1 MLSVGSLRGISI
13 RLLPREYRVPR
24 GQDKER
30 IGVSDIVRRLPAD
43 GEVRDR
49 QQRFLAV
56 SGELERQVWDLLLG
70 PMTGRLHILQLGA
83 VVEIMPGVYVQALRL
98 DRAEAPDRYIR
109 LWYAVPTPDGGTEER
124 TLLCFYTP
132 GFPDPQYAQLRPGM
146 DLNSAWWE
154 AVRER
159 LATLAAEQPEP
170 WQLNE
175 PGAEPWELPPAPRWQ
190 SAGQHGERPPAT
202 GAPAHIPPT
211 SPPFEPDTATSSHQA
226 RVHLTLLQ
234 QNQFLFEEYKRLRE
248 EAYRERDTLE
258 RQLREAYFAL
268 YPFMRQA
275 VQHATEIDVGR
286 TVARWAEQGCP
297 PPAEAPMERPASGG
311 QQTPHAQAAPT
322 DEPRPWELALQLA
335 RAEARVRER
344 RDTLEQLCELAGG
357 HQPLPKR
364 DPETGKLRTVCER
377 CDAQLYNRA
386 PDIGEGW
393 VR

>member
-1 MLSVGSLRGISI
+1 M
-13 RLLPREYRVPR
+13 RLPQGGVSRLP

-30 IGVSDIVRRLPAD
+30 IGVSDIVRRLPAN

-70 PMTGRLHILQLGA
+70 PMAGRLRILQLGA
-83 VVEIMPGVYVQALRL
+83 VVEIMPSVYVQALRL
-98 DRAEAPDRYIR
+98 DREEAPDRYIR

-146 DLNSAWWE
+146 DLNSAWWD

-159 LATLAAEQPEP
+159 LAALAAEQPEP

-175 PGAEPWELPPAPRWQ
+175 PGAEPWEPPPAPRWQ
-190 SAGQHGERPPAT
+190 PAGQRGERPSAT
-202 GAPAHIPPT
+202 GAPTHIPPT
-211 SPPFEPDTATSSHQA
+211 SPASTPDAATSSQQA

-275 VQHATEIDVGR
+275 VQHATELDIGR

-297 PPAEAPMERPASGG
+297 PPAEAPTEQPVSGG
-311 QQTPHAQAAPT
+311 QQTQHAQAATAEGPQ
-322 DEPRPWELALQLA
+322 PWDLALRLA

-344 RDTLEQLCELAGG
+344 RGTLEQLCELAGG
-357 HQPLPKR
+357 HQPLPRR

-386 PDIGEGW
+386 PDIGDGW

>member
-1 MLSVGSLRGISI
+1 MRLPQGGIG
-13 RLLPREYRVPR
+13 LP

-30 IGVSDIVRRLPAD
+30 IGVSDIVRRLPAN

-70 PMTGRLHILQLGA
+70 PMSGRLRILQLGA
-83 VVEIMPGVYVQALRL
+83 VVEIMPSVYVQALRL
-98 DRAEAPDRYIR
+98 DREEAPDRYIR
-109 LWYAVPTPDGGTEER
+109 LWYAMPTPDGGTEER

-146 DLNSAWWE
+146 DLNPAWWE

-159 LATLAAEQPEP
+159 LVALAAEQPEP

-175 PGAEPWELPPAPRWQ
+175 SGAEPWELPPASRWQ
-190 SAGQHGERPPAT
+190 PAGQRPSSTGSPART
-202 GAPAHIPPT
+202 PPT
-211 SPPFEPDTATSSHQA
+211 SPASAPDAAPSSHQA

-275 VQHATEIDVGR
+275 VQHATELDIGR

-297 PPAEAPMERPASGG
+297 PPVEAPAEQPVSGG
-311 QQTPHAQAAPT
+311 QQAQQAQQAQT
-322 DEPRPWELALQLA
+322 TTAEGPRPWDLALRLA

-357 HQPLPKR
+357 HQPLPRR
-364 DPETGKLRTVCER
+364 DPETGKLLTICER

-386 PDIGEGW
+386 PDIGDGW